1 MYRHAT
7 LLVSKEINPT
17 SNQKNKMN
25 TQTIIANA
33 ANITVINDGQL
44 KYPVLTA
51 ELKNWIA
58 ENGEITSA
66 NYDAFC
72 GAVDCIGGTPGNAA
86 MIHLCD
92 ELVDA
97 GAESVRL
104 N

>member
-1 MYRHAT
+1 
-7 LLVSKEINPT
+7 
-17 SNQKNKMN
+17 MN

-33 ANITVINDGQL
+33 ANITVINDGQV

-51 ELKNWIA
+51 EMKNWIA

-72 GAVDCIGGTPGNAA
+72 GAVDCIGEKEAGTPGNAA
-86 MIHLCD
+86 MIQLCD
-92 ELVDA
+92 ELVNA